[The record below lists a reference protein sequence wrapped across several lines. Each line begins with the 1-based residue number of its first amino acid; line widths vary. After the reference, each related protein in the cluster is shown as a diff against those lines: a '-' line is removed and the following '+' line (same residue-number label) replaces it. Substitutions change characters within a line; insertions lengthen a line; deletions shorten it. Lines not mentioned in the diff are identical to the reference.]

1 MDRTLFRVLAVLAV
15 ASVVFLAA
23 ISITVFMEITYR
35 ATLSSTYEYQV
46 SIASDAPLENV
57 TLYIPIPAR
66 GPMASAV
73 LQGIGAG
80 NLLGLPKGWNTSLI
94 GTEKFT
100 MLEVTAREIPPS
112 PIGRPYLLSVNA
124 VMHGPIDTR
133 NAGIGDLVLVPAAER
148 TPAVCGNM
156 DSQASPEMRCELY
169 HGSAY
174 ADFTA
179 PGNVHLSIFSFLT
192 GRNTWDVFGPS
203 SNEYQDGLQV
213 SFSASTLGWHTGEGI
228 LVTGIGDYGMEFWLQ
243 HPETT
248 GTGSRGSG
256 QYVGGVLRV
265 GEGQA

>member
-15 ASVVFLAA
+15 VSVIFLAA
-23 ISITVFMEITYR
+23 ISINVFMEITYR
-35 ATLSSTYEYQV
+35 ATLSSTYEYRV
-46 SIASDAPLENV
+46 SITSDTTLENV
-57 TLYIPIPAR
+57 TFYIPVPAK
-66 GPMASAV
+66 GPEASAV

-80 NLLGLPKGWNTSLI
+80 DLQGLPQGWNISLI

-100 MLEVTAREIPPS
+100 MLAVTAREIASS
-112 PIGRPYLLSVNA
+112 PVGRPYLLSVNA
-124 VMHGPIDTR
+124 RVDGPIDTR
-133 NAGIGDLVLVPAAER
+133 NAGTGGLVLVPAAKR

-169 HGSAY
+169 QGSTY

-179 PGNVHLSIFSFLT
+179 PGNVHLTIFTFLT

-213 SFSASTLGWHTGEGI
+213 SFSGGTRGWQTGDGI
-228 LVTGIGDYGMEFWLQ
+228 LVTGIGDYGIDFWLQ
-243 HPETT
+243 HPETS

-256 QYVGGVLRV
+256 QNIGGALSV
-265 GEGQA
+265 GEGLA

>member
-1 MDRTLFRVLAVLAV
+1 MERTLFRVLVVLAV
-15 ASVVFLAA
+15 VSVIFLAA
-23 ISITVFMEITYR
+23 ISLTLYMEIAYR

-46 SIASDAPLENV
+46 SITSDATLENV

-66 GPMASAV
+66 GPEASAV
-73 LQGIGAG
+73 LLGIGAG

-100 MLEVTAREIPPS
+100 MLEVTAREIASS
-112 PIGRPYLLSVNA
+112 PIGRPYLLSINPV
-124 VMHGPIDTR
+124 VHGPIDTR
-133 NAGIGDLVLVPAAER
+133 NAGTGDLVLVPAAER
-148 TPAVCGNM
+148 TPVVCGNM

-169 HGSAY
+169 QGSTY

-213 SFSASTLGWHTGEGI
+213 SFSGATRGWHTGEGI
-228 LVTGIGDYGMEFWLQ
+228 LVTGIGDYGIEFWLQ
-243 HPETT
+243 HPETP
-248 GTGSRGSG
+248 GTGPLGFG
-256 QYVGGVLRV
+256 QYVGGPLMV